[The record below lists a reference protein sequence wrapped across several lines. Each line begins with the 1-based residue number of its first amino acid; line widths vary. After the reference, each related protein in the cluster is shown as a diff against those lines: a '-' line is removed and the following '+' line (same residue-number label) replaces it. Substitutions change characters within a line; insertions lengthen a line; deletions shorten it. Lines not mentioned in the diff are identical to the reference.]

1 MIARAPDPDLASLAS
16 SSSEGSKEEGSRLS
30 SGNSARSIR
39 SSLHGSV
46 LEEEEEEE
54 GYGDIDN
61 IQLIPLT
68 QSLPQEALSLAPPP
82 LEKLKTV
89 TFVNGLALVIG
100 LQIG

>member
-16 SSSEGSKEEGSRLS
+16 SSDGSKEEGSRLS
-30 SGNSARSIR
+30 SGNSAGSMR

-46 LEEEEEEE
+46 LAEDDE

-68 QSLPQEALSLAPPP
+68 QSLPQDALSLAPPP

-89 TFVNGLALVIG
+89 TFVNGLALVVG